1 MKILIHI
8 DSFGRGGAE
17 KSTASFVIKIKNDYP
32 DFEFL
37 CTYYYDYS
45 PGFYEELKKN
55 NIPLI
60 QITEKNLFS
69 RVTKFKKIIN
79 DFKPDIVHSV
89 LYESNLVSRLSSI
102 GANYISV
109 ESLVN
114 KPYLTERE
122 FQNKSV
128 KYKRILIKII
138 DKTTSKLVDH
148 FHSVGQAVA
157 NHYLEVY
164 NRQFKYSVVHRGRPV
179 PKINENLMEEKT
191 STRLIL
197 ITIARH
203 EYQKGLIYLLSAIKA
218 LNGKVKLQILGR
230 DGAATSNLKEYI
242 RKNELENDIEFCGYL
257 KDINPVVLN
266 ADVYVSSSLFEGLPG
281 SVIEAMS
288 LKKPL
293 LLSDIPEHREVAVE
307 GQNAIFFTS
316 RNVDSLIKGIEKY
329 ISEPGL
335 KNDFGKKSF
344 EIFEEKFTE
353 EAMVEGMV
361 NFYRSIL
368 I

>member
-8 DSFGRGGAE
+8 NSFGRGGAE

-45 PGFYEELKKN
+45 PGFYEELIKN
-55 NIPLI
+55 NISLI

-69 RVTKFKKIIN
+69 RVTKFKKIVN

-114 KPYLTERE
+114 KPYLSERE
-122 FQNKSV
+122 FQNKTV
-128 KYKRILIKII
+128 KYKRVLIKMI
-138 DKTTSKLVDH
+138 DKSTSRFVDH

-157 NHYLEVY
+157 DHYLEVY
-164 NRQFKYSVVHRGRPV
+164 KRQFNYSVVHRGRPI
-179 PKINENLMEEKT
+179 PKINENLSGEKL
-191 STRLIL
+191 STRLTL
-197 ITIARH
+197 ITTARH
-203 EYQKGLIYLLSAIKA
+203 EYQKGLIYLLMAIKE

-230 DGAATSNLKEYI
+230 DGAATSNLKDYI
-242 RKNELENDIEFCGYL
+242 RKNEIENDIEFCGYL
-257 KDINPVVLN
+257 EDINPVVLK

-281 SVIEAMS
+281 SVIEAMA
-288 LKKPL
+288 LRMPL
-293 LLSDIPEHREVAVE
+293 LLSDIAEHREVAME
-307 GQNAIFFTS
+307 YQNAIFFTT

-329 ISEPGL
+329 IDKPEL
-335 KNDFGKKSF
+335 KMEFGNKSYD
-344 EIFEEKFTE
+344 IFKEKFTE
-353 EAMVEGMV
+353 KAMVEGMV
-361 NFYRSIL
+361 KFYRSIL
-368 I
+368 N